1 MLYVDL
7 PTLPELQSLATARS
21 AASVSIYLPTTPH
34 TQHIG
39 EARLELKNLA
49 RAADAQLEDAGVDK
63 RTRWAVEEQIAEI
76 AEDDDF
82 WAHQANTLALLA
94 TPESHRTYRLPTRL
108 PAAQLEVSDRFHL
121 KPLYRL
127 ASQPSHAFILA
138 LEENGVRLVEMFTD
152 MAPAEVKVPGMPK
165 SAADAAGVRSI
176 NQRQK
181 PDDSRGSDEQK
192 LRLRQYARK
201 VDAALRPVLSGRT
214 EPLILAAAE
223 PTASLFRSVATY
235 PHLLAEGIARSPAR
249 MTEAELAEA
258 ARPVLDAL
266 HAARVAAVRALF
278 DERAGSG
285 RATTDISDAARAATF
300 GAVEALMVDIDEVIP
315 GVVDD
320 TTGAVTFAEA
330 PSARTYGVVDEI
342 AGRVVTSGGTVLG
355 VRRQDIPGGGV
366 LAAVLRY
373 AV

>member
-7 PTLPELQSLATARS
+7 PTLPELQSLAAARS
-21 AASVSIYLPTTPH
+21 PASVSIYLPTTPQ

-39 EARLELKNLA
+39 KARLELKNLA
-49 RAADAQLEDAGVDK
+49 RAADAQLEAAGVDK
-63 RTRWAVEEQIAEI
+63 RTRWAVEEQIAEV
-76 AEDDDF
+76 AADDDF
-82 WAHQANTLALLA
+82 WAHQANALALFA

-108 PAAQLEVSDRFHL
+108 AAAQLEVSDRFHL

-127 ASQPSHAFILA
+127 ASQPAHAFILA

-152 MAPAEVKVPGMPK
+152 MAPAEVKVPDMPRN
-165 SAADAAGVRSI
+165 AADAAGVRSV

-235 PHLLAEGIARSPAR
+235 PHLLPEGIARSPAR
-249 MTEAELAEA
+249 MSAGELAEA
-258 ARPVLDAL
+258 ARPVLDRL
-266 HAARVAAVRALF
+266 HAARVAEAAALF
-278 DERAGSG
+278 AERAGSG
-285 RATTDISDAARAATF
+285 RATADVADAARAATF
-300 GAVEALMVDIDEVIP
+300 GAVELLLVDIDEVIP
-315 GVVDD
+315 GLVDE
-320 TTGAVTFAEA
+320 TTGAVTFAA
-330 PSARTYGVVDEI
+330 VPSARTYGVVDEI
-342 AGRVVTSGGTVLG
+342 AGRVIASGGTVLG
-355 VRRQDIPGGGV
+355 VRRDAVPGGGV

-373 AV
+373 PV